1 MKTVKTVNANPASA
15 LSMAVQASAAAHPE
29 LYDSDTRDYARRYGE
44 QIKAASKAYDVET
57 KTIADVAAETDAKVN
72 SIVVECRAVM
82 LTKGTTA
89 EALKGNART
98 NAFLRFIPQML
109 RAIYTDQQDKS
120 IAQYAT
126 SFKIAFEQGVPFE
139 RGLFRNGAKA
149 AKKASPKAPK
159 SITMEKF
166 CKQIQALVES
176 CELLESNADVKA
188 FKSKLVKAADAH
200 LIWRAEDS
208 AE

>member
-1 MKTVKTVNANPASA
+1 MTGVQTCA
-15 LSMAVQASAAAHPE
+15 LP
-29 LYDSDTRDYARRYGE
+29 
-44 QIKAASKAYDVET
+44 IYDVET
-57 KTIADVAAETDAKVN
+57 KTIADVAAETDSKVN
-72 SIVVECRAVM
+72 SIVAECRAVM

-89 EALKGNART
+89 DALKGNART

-139 RGLFRNGAKA
+139 RGLFRNGAKP
-149 AKKASPKAPK
+149 AKKSSAPKAPK
-159 SITMEKF
+159 TITMEKL
-166 CKQIQALVES
+166 CKQIQSLVES
-176 CELLESNADVKA
+176 CEMLSADKDVKA
-188 FKSKLVKAADAH
+188 FKDRLIKAADAH
-200 LIWRAEDS
+200 FTWRAED